1 MKKIYTLLLLIFSI
15 FFLYS
20 CTYSTWED
28 FPDEYVRKI
37 KLGDYNEE
45 NNTIMLF
52 AEISLPEGIFADVE
66 GTVVIQ
72 ICLYCNIRLIN
83 NENKTNILLED
94 IPIYFNAAGDGTN
107 IYPSKLNLEEYG
119 KYNAQDIY
127 SITLKEAK
135 YRARLKQDV
144 DGTNIITTEQSMT
157 MLLAGGVGYAAAIIV
172 AVILGINVNK
182 SLTKRHER
190 KKIEESKPKNYF
202 DYREYNDE

>member
-1 MKKIYTLLLLIFSI
+1 M
-15 FFLYS
+15 
-20 CTYSTWED
+20 
-28 FPDEYVRKI
+28 
-37 KLGDYNEE
+37 
-45 NNTIMLF
+45 
-52 AEISLPEGIFADVE
+52 
-66 GTVVIQ
+66 
-72 ICLYCNIRLIN
+72 
-83 NENKTNILLED
+83 LED

-190 KKIEESKPKNYF
+190 KKIEKSKPKNYF